1 MEPTEQRRIGRR
13 EVLIGATGL
22 VGASAVAVV
31 ATWRTSSHSSGTA
44 TTTEPSAV
52 PDATD
57 AGAAKAPAAKAPV
70 TYAHDVPRVPQD
82 PSTGVAG
89 WPMDPA
95 GAQLVQAPV

>member
-44 TTTEPSAV
+44 TTTEPPAI

-57 AGAAKAPAAKAPV
+57 AVAAKAPV
-70 TYAHDVPRVPQD
+70 TYPHDVPRVPQD